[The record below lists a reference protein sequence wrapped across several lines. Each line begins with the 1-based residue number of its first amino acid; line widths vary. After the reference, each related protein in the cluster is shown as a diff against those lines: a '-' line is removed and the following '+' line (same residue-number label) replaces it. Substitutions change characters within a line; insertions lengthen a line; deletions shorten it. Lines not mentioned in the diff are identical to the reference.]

1 MRSRGSRLARALRR
15 RLAVWAAYLLPA
27 ECFGCGAPLGPIQH
41 LGACATCWASL
52 VPIDAPCESCGL
64 PLGGG
69 GGRGSPPRR
78 CARCIGRPWPWDG
91 AVAAVLYEGFARQAL
106 LRAKLGG
113 RREVLQ
119 PLGEQLAIAVARLD
133 PAVRRGACV
142 VPVPSHPW
150 TRLRRGFNPAATLAR
165 IVAARHGLPL
175 RPELL
180 RALAVRG
187 GAAKRMPAKDRRV
200 AAAAR
205 FAPSA
210 SASPLNVVLVDD
222 VMTTGAT
229 AIACASALR
238 GSGAA
243 SVWVAV
249 WARTPPER
257 VVTGSP
263 RTV

>member
-1 MRSRGSRLARALRR
+1 MRFRGRGLARALSR
-15 RLAVWAAYLLPA
+15 RLAVYAAHLLPA
-27 ECFGCGAPLGPIQH
+27 ECFGCRDPLGPVQR

-52 VPIDAPCESCGL
+52 VPIDAPCASCAL

-69 GGRGSPPRR
+69 RGRGSPARR
-78 CARCIGRPWPWDG
+78 CARCIGGAWPWDG
-91 AVAAVLYEGFARQAL
+91 AVAAVLYEGFARKAL

-113 RREVLQ
+113 RREVLE
-119 PLGEQLAIAVARLD
+119 PLGEQLAIAVGRLD
-133 PAVRRGACV
+133 PAVRRGAAV

-165 IVAARHGLPL
+165 IVAATYGLPY

-200 AAAAR
+200 TAAAR
-205 FAPSA
+205 FAPSG
-210 SASPLNVVLVDD
+210 SAAPPSVLLVDD

-238 GSGAA
+238 GSGVA

-249 WARTPPER
+249 WARTPPAR